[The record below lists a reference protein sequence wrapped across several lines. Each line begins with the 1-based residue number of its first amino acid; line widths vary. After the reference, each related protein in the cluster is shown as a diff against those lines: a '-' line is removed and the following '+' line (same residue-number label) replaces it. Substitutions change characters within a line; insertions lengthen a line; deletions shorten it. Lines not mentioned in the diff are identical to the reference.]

1 MGKIKE
7 SVLVSVQRKLLKHI
21 RENWA
26 DRVVDFQVRARGHF
40 VYVDVE
46 FAEAGSRVVDP
57 LEPDEHCDDVDE
69 DDEDD
74 DDEESLPPLMRLRS
88 LGRVTDWQMA
98 RYDWSQGRPHYEPCL
113 LTNGQLFGTPE
124 ECFDAAA
131 FPWR

>member
-1 MGKIKE
+1 M
-7 SVLVSVQRKLLKHI
+7 VHI

-26 DRVVDFQVRARGHF
+26 GRVLEFEVRARGHF

-46 FAEAGSRVVDP
+46 FAEAGAKFADP
-57 LEPDEHCDDVDE
+57 LDSDQQDDELEE
-69 DDEDD
+69 DDDD

-88 LGRVTDWQMA
+88 VGRVSEWQMA
-98 RYDWSQGRPHYEPCL
+98 RYDWIRGRTHYEPSVL
-113 LTNGQLFGTPE
+113 MNGLPFGTPE

>member
-1 MGKIKE
+1 M
-7 SVLVSVQRKLLKHI
+7 HI

-26 DRVVDFQVRARGHF
+26 DRVIDFEVRARGHF

-46 FAEAGSRVVDP
+46 FAMAGAKLVDP
-57 LEPDEHCDDVDE
+57 LDLDEQ
-69 DDEDD
+69 DDELDDDD

-88 LGRVTDWQMA
+88 LGRASEWQMA
-98 RYDWSQGRPHYEPCL
+98 RYDWSRGRTHYEPSVL
-113 LTNGQLFGTPE
+113 MNGLSFGTPE